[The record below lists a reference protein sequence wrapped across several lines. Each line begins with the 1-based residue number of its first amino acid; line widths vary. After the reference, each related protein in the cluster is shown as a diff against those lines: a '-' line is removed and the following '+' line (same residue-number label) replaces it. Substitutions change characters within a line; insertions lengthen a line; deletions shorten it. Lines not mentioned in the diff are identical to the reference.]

1 VITYQLLYLKLEAFI
16 SEAIPFQGHPTG
28 FWCNNVSL
36 GAEVCMEGVEG
47 AWASFTDE
55 YSMDSAL
62 HDTAWFMIG
71 LSDYFVFIYIP
82 VS

>member
-1 VITYQLLYLKLEAFI
+1 MLLYLSVTLPKLEAFI
-16 SEAIPFQGHPTG
+16 TEAIPFQGHPTG

-36 GAEVCMEGVEG
+36 GAEVRKGWKELGPLLLFNPL
-47 AWASFTDE
+47 WTT
-55 YSMDSAL
+55 AL
-62 HDTAWFMIG
+62 HDTAWFMIR